1 MTPPRLALCGTNAVL
16 MEMSQGK
23 FSLEIQRRLWSMCRE
38 GGALSKIQSVR
49 HIQLG
54 VNNVLVSFDPQEK
67 HPSEL
72 KELLIRVWSQAAPS
86 TVKGKL
92 LEVPVIYGMAEGSEL
107 ETVANNASMTI
118 EETIALHTSVEYH
131 VACIGSVPG
140 FAYLVGLPDQ
150 LVTPRRTVPRTRVPK
165 GAVGIGGPQT
175 GVMPM
180 DMPSGWNLIGMTHL
194 DMFDPQ
200 RENPSLLSP
209 GDRVRFIPKSSLK

>member
-1 MTPPRLALCGTNAVL
+1 

-165 GAVGIGGPQT
+165 GAVGIGGLQT